1 MIITCNNC
9 SKKFDIDSSLIP
21 KKGRLLQCSSCNNRW
36 FFNKEITNKIIEPIK
51 IIIPTKK
58 INITETET
66 ETIKVDTSENIE
78 LLDNQINDDII
89 KVEEDNKESVNLPS
103 EDKKNYNILG
113 LTIVFIISF
122 VALIIILDTFQN
134 PISKII
140 PNIEIILYNLYETIS
155 DINLFLKDLI

>member
-21 KKGRLLQCSSCNNRW
+21 EKGRLLQCSSCNNRW

-155 DINLFLKDLI
+155 DIVLFLTDLT